1 MNLHIY
7 LDESYISELE
17 TRSRERGYFFLVPK
31 LIIPI
36 QRIPPEN
43 VPVHEEG
50 IIMRNF
56 MESVKEAE
64 LG

>member
-31 LIIPI
+31 LNIPM
-36 QRIPPEN
+36 QKMPPEN
-43 VPVHEEG
+43 LPVHEEG
-50 IIMRNF
+50 IIIRNF
-56 MESVKEAE
+56 MASVKEAE